1 MVKKV
6 NFMLY
11 IFLYNKNPQNYD
23 DIMLCK
29 LHLLEQKYI
38 FLYTLPKNIL
48 RQNKAKY
55 LLMTVSSRHCFI
67 RIHFRTDTKSSL

>member
-1 MVKKV
+1 MV

-11 IFLYNKNPQNYD
+11 IFLYNKAPQTYN

-48 RQNKAKY
+48 RQNKAEY
-55 LLMTVSSRHCFI
+55 LLMTVSSRHCFV
-67 RIHFRTDTKSSL
+67 RIHFTTDTNSSL